1 MIFLVLIYVLLGVL
15 VLLFLCEM
23 WRQLYKLNTVNDLIR
38 TYEHDV
44 ENPKLIDEM
53 YAFCLKDRKL
63 KKVMAKHNPTKED
76 FDKLYHKLL
85 LWTNFR
91 KYRRFVPI
99 SSFFAVYSLDY
110 LLSHKDMDAYDLS
123 KKMCNFFN
131 I

>member
-1 MIFLVLIYVLLGVL
+1 MCVYIVYGVLIALAA
-15 VLLFLCEM
+15 LFLFEQA
-23 WRQLYKLNTVNDLIR
+23 RQIRKLNKVNELIR

-44 ENPKLIDEM
+44 ENPKLIEEM
-53 YAFCLKDRKL
+53 YGYCLKDRKL
-63 KKVMAKHNPTKED
+63 KKVMAKYNPTPED

-91 KYRRFVPI
+91 KFRRFVPI

-110 LLSHKDMDAYDLS
+110 MLSHQDMDAFDLS

>member
-1 MIFLVLIYVLLGVL
+1 MYLAYGLLAVL
-15 VLLFLCEM
+15 VGLFLFEQA
-23 WRQLYKLNTVNDLIR
+23 RQLRKLNKVNELIR

-44 ENPKLIDEM
+44 ENPKLIEEM
-53 YAFCLKDRKL
+53 YSFCLKDRKL
-63 KKVMAKHNPTKED
+63 KKVMAKHNPTPED

-85 LWTNFR
+85 IWTNFR

-99 SSFFAVYSLDY
+99 SSFFAVYTLDY
-110 LLSHKDMDAYDLS
+110 MLSHKDMDALDLS

>member
-1 MIFLVLIYVLLGVL
+1 MYLAYGLLGLL
-15 VLLFLCEM
+15 VFLFLFEQA
-23 WRQLYKLNTVNDLIR
+23 RQLYKLNKVNELIR

-53 YAFCLKDRKL
+53 YDFCMKDRKL
-63 KKVMAKHNPTKED
+63 KKVMAKHNPAKED

-110 LLSHKDMDAYDLS
+110 MLSHRDMDAYDLS

>member
-1 MIFLVLIYVLLGVL
+1 MVLIYVVLGVL
-15 VLLFLCEM
+15 VALFLFEM
-23 WRQLYKLNTVNDLIR
+23 WRQLYKLNTVNNLIR

-53 YAFCLKDRKL
+53 YDFCLKDRKL
-63 KKVMAKHNPTKED
+63 KKVMAKYNPTKED

-99 SSFFAVYSLDY
+99 SSFFFREPLSY
-110 LLSHKDMDAYDLS
+110 LLEHKEEDPKQLAMKMMD
-123 KKMCNFFN
+123 FFH

>member
-1 MIFLVLIYVLLGVL
+1 MVIVYGLLGVL
-15 VLLFLCEM
+15 AAVFLYEQI
-23 WRQLYKLNTVNDLIR
+23 RQLRKLNKVNELIR

-44 ENPKLIDEM
+44 ENPKLIEEM
-53 YAFCLKDRKL
+53 YDYCHRDRKL
-63 KKVMAKHNPTKED
+63 KKVMKKHNPTMED

-85 LWTNFR
+85 IWTNFR

-110 LLSHKDMDAYDLS
+110 LLTHKDMDAYDLS

>member
-1 MIFLVLIYVLLGVL
+1 MYLAYGFLAVL
-15 VLLFLCEM
+15 VALFLFEQA
-23 WRQLYKLNTVNDLIR
+23 RQLRKLNKVNELIR

-44 ENPKLIDEM
+44 ENPKLIEEM

-63 KKVMAKHNPTKED
+63 KKVMAKYNPTPED

-110 LLSHKDMDAYDLS
+110 MLSHQDMDALALS

>member
-23 WRQLYKLNTVNDLIR
+23 WRQLYKLNT
-38 TYEHDV
+38 
-44 ENPKLIDEM
+44 
-53 YAFCLKDRKL
+53 RKL

>member
-23 WRQLYKLNTVNDLIR
+23 WRQLYKLNTVNNLIR

-53 YAFCLKDRKL
+53 YDFCLKDRKL
-63 KKVMAKHNPTKED
+63 KKVMAKYNPTKED

-110 LLSHKDMDAYDLS
+110 MLSHKDMDAYDLS

>member
-1 MIFLVLIYVLLGVL
+1 MILLVLIYVLLGAL
-15 VLLFLCEM
+15 VALFLFEQA
-23 WRQLYKLNTVNDLIR
+23 RQLYKLNTVNNLIR

-53 YAFCLKDRKL
+53 YDFCLKDRKL

-85 LWTNFR
+85 IYGNFR
-91 KYRRFVPI
+91 KFRRFVPI
-99 SSFFAVYSLDY
+99 SSFFAVYSLEY
-110 LLSHKDMDAYDLS
+110 MLTHKDMDAFQLT
-123 KKMCNFFN
+123 KKMMNFFH

>member
-1 MIFLVLIYVLLGVL
+1 MVIAYALLAGL
-15 VLLFLCEM
+15 AALFLFEQA
-23 WRQLYKLNTVNDLIR
+23 RQLRKLNKVNELIR

-44 ENPKLIDEM
+44 ENPKLIEEM
-53 YAFCLKDRKL
+53 YAFCQKDRKL
-63 KKVMAKHNPTKED
+63 KKVMAKYNPTPED

-110 LLSHKDMDAYDLS
+110 LLSHPDMDAYDLS